1 MYGNRDENARF
12 VVIDCGHGRNT
23 YYVVAPCGSPGTR
36 TYSGVG
42 YFDYTYKIVRAAE
55 TASYTML
62 DGVEDEVWTGDI
74 EGTAQTIWRVGV
86 YKDLPVE
93 DVWLPSNFTG
103 TLLGKYEGTMVIL
116 LVGDKPLLEEPTA
129 TQWYGEWLVVSGTGD
144 LANVHGKGIW
154 WETGFRPD
162 NGIPDSYYAGEV
174 IFMEPPSE

>member
-1 MYGNRDENARF
+1 MKKFALLSLIVGM
-12 VVIDCGHGRNT
+12 
-23 YYVVAPCGSPGTR
+23 VAILSMSSLSAAAQEQEPIPVSGT
-36 TYSGVG
+36 
-42 YFDYTYKIVRAAE
+42 FDYTYKIVGTAE

-62 DGVEDEVWTGDI
+62 DGAEEEVWVGDI

-93 DVWLPSNFTG
+93 DVWLLSNFTG
-103 TLLGKYEGTMVIL
+103 TVLGDYEGTMVIL

-129 TQWYGEWLVVSGTGD
+129 TQWYGEWSVVSGTGD

-154 WETGFRPD
+154 WGTGFSPD
-162 NGIPDSYYAGEV
+162 NGIPDIYYAGEV